1 MRDEYF
7 NCLIDDFGEATSSIQ
22 VPTEIINKWTGILPD
37 ILLDY
42 WKSEGWSSYKNG
54 LFSLVNPD
62 DYEDLL
68 DLWLEGT
75 PFEELDSYHVIAKTG
90 FGKLFIF
97 GENTGCNTT
106 VTCYIN
112 KIISVKKNRYKKDER
127 RLDLN
132 VKSLVTSL
140 SPEDLDID
148 GEDGE
153 HIFER
158 AVKIHGPLAEN
169 EVFGFVPAVILGGA
183 MDVKNIKKMDAHI
196 HLSHLREFCLP
207 DIFEI

>member
-1 MRDEYF
+1 MRDEFF
-7 NCLIDDFGEATSSIQ
+7 NCLIDDFGEATASIQ
-22 VPTEIINKWTGILPD
+22 VPTESINKWTGILPD

-42 WKSEGWSSYKNG
+42 WKSEGWNSYKDG

-62 DYEDLL
+62 EYEDLL
-68 DLWLEGT
+68 DMWLEGT

-106 VTCYIN
+106 ITCYIN
-112 KIISVKKNRYKKDER
+112 KIISIKKNRYKKDER

-132 VKSLVTSL
+132 VKSLITSL

-148 GEDGE
+148 GEDGKP
-153 HIFER
+153 IFER
-158 AVKIHGPLAEN
+158 AVRLHGPLAES
-169 EVFGFVPAVILGGA
+169 EIFGFVPAIIAGGR
-183 MDVKNIKKMDAHI
+183 MDIKNIKKVDANI
-196 HLSHLREFCLP
+196 HLSILREFSPP
-207 DIFEI
+207 DIFEM

>member
-7 NCLIDDFGEATSSIQ
+7 NCLIDDFGEASSSIQ
-22 VPTEIINKWTGILPD
+22 VPMEIINKWTGILPD

-42 WKSEGWSSYKNG
+42 WRSEGGSSYKNG

-112 KIISVKKNRYKKDER
+112 KIISVKKI
-127 RLDLN
+127 
-132 VKSLVTSL
+132 
-140 SPEDLDID
+140 DIK
-148 GEDGE
+148 
-153 HIFER
+153 R
-158 AVKIHGPLAEN
+158 MS
-169 EVFGFVPAVILGGA
+169 GGW
-183 MDVKNIKKMDAHI
+183 I
-196 HLSHLREFCLP
+196 
-207 DIFEI
+207 